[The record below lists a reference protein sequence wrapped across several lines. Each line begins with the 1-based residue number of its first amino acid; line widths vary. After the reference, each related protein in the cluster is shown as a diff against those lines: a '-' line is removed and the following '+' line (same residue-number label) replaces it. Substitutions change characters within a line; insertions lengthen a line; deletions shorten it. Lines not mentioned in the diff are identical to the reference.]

1 MSPRGWPSTPA
12 AVFEGDD
19 VPLESAGFDGV
30 VVMGGP
36 MSVNSTEGFP
46 SRDAEVSLLADTFR
60 AGIPTLGVCLGAQLL
75 AVAGGGA
82 VGRNTHGPKIGWAP
96 IALSP
101 ACSDDRLLAGL
112 PSTLTVL
119 HWHGESFEV
128 PPTALPLISGTTYPN
143 QAFRIGDV
151 AWGVQFH
158 LEVTAEAVEGFL
170 QRVRSGCS
178 GCARRGRRGR
188 AATPAALAALA
199 PARDLVCTRFAGLV
213 AAAVTRRGPGRPRV
227 ARARRC
233 RYADA
238 DADAVTSYQRWSRRL
253 RRAPARPAASAPDA
267 VQMLRPFSKR
277 AYCFKNKRLALPVGP
292 LRCLATSTRASS
304 ARSIATSS
312 LYSDSR

>member
-1 MSPRGWPSTPA
+1 MPNCLVVQHVAPESAFAIDEALLA
-12 AVFEGDD
+12 AGVAVDTRRVFEGDD
-19 VPLESAGFDGV
+19 VPFESAGFDGV

-46 SRDAEVSLLADTFR
+46 SRDAEVSLLADALR

-96 IALSP
+96 IALAP
-101 ACSDDRLLAGL
+101 ACGDDRLLAGL
-112 PSTLTVL
+112 PSMLTVL

-128 PPTALPLISGTTYPN
+128 PPGAVPLISGTTYPN

-170 QRVRSGCS
+170 HAFAADAAGVPG
-178 GCARRGRRGR
+178 GAGAVR

-199 PARDLVCTRFAGLV
+199 PAQDLVCTRFAGLV
-213 AAAVTRRGPGRPRV
+213 AARVTREDLV
-227 ARARRC
+227 
-233 RYADA
+233 D
-238 DADAVTSYQRWSRRL
+238 L
-253 RRAPARPAASAPDA
+253 E
-267 VQMLRPFSKR
+267 
-277 AYCFKNKRLALPVGP
+277 
-292 LRCLATSTRASS
+292 
-304 ARSIATSS
+304 
-312 LYSDSR
+312 